1 MGTEFM
7 EKLYEQHW
15 FALRTRFRHE
25 KIVCNRLTQQ
35 GLEHLLPT
43 LVRVSQWTDRKKL
56 IEVPLFP
63 GYCFARFSAQ
73 ERLSVLNAPGVL
85 QIVSGGPDPEPIPY
99 EEIDAVKRLTQ
110 SGLAYEPYAS
120 LSEGTAVEIIRGP
133 LAGVRGRLIRKER
146 HDYVL
151 IAVQLIQQ
159 GATVK
164 IDINDISPIDSPVM
178 IKGSQMTSAFH
189 VV

>member
-15 FALRTRFRHE
+15 FALRTRSRYE
-25 KIVCNRLTQQ
+25 KVVCNRLTQH
-35 GLEHLLPT
+35 GLEYLLPT
-43 LVRVSQWTDRKKL
+43 LARVSQWTDRKKL

-73 ERLSVLNAPGVL
+73 ERLSVLEAPGVL

-99 EEIDAVKRLTQ
+99 EEIDALKRLTQ
-110 SGLAYEPYAS
+110 SGLAFEPYAS
-120 LSEGTAVEIIRGP
+120 LSEGMAVEIIRGP

-146 HDYVL
+146 HHYVL

-178 IKGSQMTSAFH
+178 IRESQMTSAFH

>member
-1 MGTEFM
+1 MGTELM
-7 EKLYEQHW
+7 EKIYEQHW
-15 FALRTRFRHE
+15 FALRTRSRYE
-25 KIVCNRLTQQ
+25 KVVCNRLTQH
-35 GLEHLLPT
+35 GLEYLLPT
-43 LVRVSQWTDRKKL
+43 LARVSQWTDRKKL
-56 IEVPLFP
+56 IKVPLFP

-146 HDYVL
+146 HHYVL

-178 IKGSQMTSAFH
+178 SKGLLVTSAFQ
-189 VV
+189 VM